1 MALPMPR
8 TSKRAEVMAGIEFG
22 RLPRVAHYSGR
33 LLHGKLTDG
42 MGTLSSGINT
52 IKPDR
57 PRSGEVPT
65 DEV

>member
-1 MALPMPR
+1 
-8 TSKRAEVMAGIEFG
+8 MAGIEFG
-22 RLPRVAHYSGR
+22 GLPWGAHYSGR

-42 MGTLSSGINT
+42 MGTPSSGMST

-57 PRSGEVPT
+57 PRSGEGPK

>member
-1 MALPMPR
+1 MALR
-8 TSKRAEVMAGIEFG
+8 FG

-42 MGTLSSGINT
+42 MGTPTSGMST

-57 PRSGEVPT
+57 PRSGEGFR

>member
-1 MALPMPR
+1 L
-8 TSKRAEVMAGIEFG
+8 SFG
-22 RLPRVAHYSGR
+22 RLTRVAHYSGR

-42 MGTLSSGINT
+42 MGTLSSRIN

-57 PRSGEVPT
+57 PRSGEVST